1 MRADT
6 KEQRET
12 TERLEGE
19 RGLGGA
25 MRADTKEQ
33 REDGETGG
41 VEGEVRDPGGHPR
54 HAGKDGKAQR
64 KTGERRERERDRE
77 RREGTERQAK
87 SQTQGV
93 SERKSR
99 EVETELPGEGWERER
114 GGQTDGRELWADAL
128 SLRVRRARPGGPGV
142 PEIETGEMGV
152 GGETWLRALGAAGE
166 ESSVSQPPFPSTLPP
181 PP

>member
-1 MRADT
+1 
-6 KEQRET
+6 
-12 TERLEGE
+12 
-19 RGLGGA
+19 

-33 REDGETGG
+33 REDGEAGG
-41 VEGEVRDPGGHPR
+41 AEGEVRDPGGHPR

-99 EVETELPGEGWERER
+99 EVETELPGGGWERER
-114 GGQTDGRELWADAL
+114 GGRTDGRELWADAL

-152 GGETWLRALGAAGE
+152 GGETWLRVLGAAGE
-166 ESSVSQPPFPSTLPP
+166 ESSVSQPPFPSTLLPP
-181 PP
+181 P